1 MERDEFGGFDNFDN
15 MDSSEHRRM
24 QLMLSLRRSGVT
36 DRKILGVMEN
46 LDREVFLP
54 EAFKTRSFED
64 TALPIGHHQTISQP
78 SVVGLMTQALGVE
91 DRHKVLEVGT
101 GSGYQACVLAPL
113 CRRLYTVERL
123 KPLAEKAEERFH
135 RFKLAN
141 VTTRVGDGSLGWREQ
156 APFDRIMVTAG
167 AADIPRTLLEQL
179 ATGGI
184 MVVPVDALDGLH
196 QRLLRVIRTEEG
208 AEVEDLLAVRFVPLI
223 GDGEGV

>member
-1 MERDEFGGFDNFDN
+1 MTGRDDFCGFDLANN
-15 MDSSEHRRM
+15 SEHRRM
-24 QLMLSLRRSGVT
+24 RLMLSLRRSGVT
-36 DRKILGVMEN
+36 DRKVLGVMEN

-54 EAFKTRSFED
+54 EAFKTRAFED

-78 SVVGLMTQALGVE
+78 SVVGLMTQALRVE

-123 KPLAEKAEERFH
+123 KSLAETAEERFH

-167 AADIPRTLLEQL
+167 AADIPGTLLEQL
-179 ATGGI
+179 VAGGV
-184 MVVPVDALDGLH
+184 MVVPVDALDGPH
-196 QRLLRVIRTEEG
+196 QRLLRVVRTDEG

-223 GDGEGV
+223 GDGEGA

>member
-1 MERDEFGGFDNFDN
+1 MMTGGQDQNQGHDPLH
-15 MDSSEHRRM
+15 DGPDLRPM
-24 QLMLSLRRSGVT
+24 QLMLALRRAGVT
-36 DRKILGVMEN
+36 NRRVLAVMEN

-54 EAFKTRSFED
+54 DAFKARAFED

-78 SVVGLMTQALGVE
+78 SVVGLMTQALDVQ

-123 KPLAEKAEERFH
+123 KPLMETAEKRFH
-135 RFKLAN
+135 HFKLTN
-141 VTTRVGDGSLGWREQ
+141 VTTKVGDGSMGWPEQ

-167 AADIPRTLLEQL
+167 AADIPTVLLDQL
-179 ATGGI
+179 AIGGI

-196 QRLLRVIRTEEG
+196 QRLMKVTRTEEG
-208 AEVEDLLAVRFVPLI
+208 AEAEDLCGVRFVPLI
-223 GDGEGV
+223 GEGD